1 MPSKKPNSLNDIVDS
16 LRSDIADHEILP
28 GSRLQEVALA
38 EKFGVSRVVVREAL
52 GALEQRGLIKRVPNR
67 GAIVTRVEPDE
78 VMAIFSVREVLEGL
92 CVRLATELGPKEV
105 WRSHLSVFSEEL
117 RPTIEAGEVEKYI
130 QALEA
135 LRTDCILHAG
145 NPYASHFLDLILDKA
160 KVIARRVTI
169 LPGRAEIGR
178 QMHCDMINLM
188 IVGDADA
195 AEVKK
200 REIIASAR
208 EWFIRYKSFVI

>member
-1 MPSKKPNSLNDIVDS
+1 
-16 LRSDIADHEILP
+16 
-28 GSRLQEVALA
+28 
-38 EKFGVSRVVVREAL
+38 VREAL

-67 GAIVTRVEPDE
+67 GAVVTRVEPDE

-92 CVRLATELGPKEV
+92 CVRLATELAPGDV
-105 WRSHLSVFSEEL
+105 WRGHLQVFTEAL
-117 RPTIEAGEVEKYI
+117 PAAIAAGEVEKYI

-135 LRTDCILHAG
+135 LRADCIRHAG
-145 NPYASHFLDLILDKA
+145 NPYAAHFLDLILDKA

-178 QMHCDMINLM
+178 QMHCEMLDLM
-188 IVGDADA
+188 IAGDAPA
-195 AEVKK
+195 AETKK
-200 REIIASAR
+200 REIISSAR